1 VPGWLRHEPSLL
13 AFPLS
18 NVRKEAALALGELAE
33 ARDTAILAV
42 LEAALADGDPEV
54 RKSARIAI
62 AQIRERVSAA

>member
-1 VPGWLRHEPSLL
+1 MPGWLRREPSLL

-18 NVRKEAALALGELAE
+18 NVRK
-33 ARDTAILAV
+33 
-42 LEAALADGDPEV
+42 EAALADGDPEV